1 MSDQSSIQQE
11 KEWKMMTRRSFLKW
25 SAAVGG
31 TAALAT
37 TMGVG
42 LQSVPQ
48 TAAAMEAAPSEGN
61 WVSAACWHNCGGRC
75 VNYALVK
82 DGVVI
87 RQKTDD
93 THEDTPDFPQQR
105 GCARG
110 RSQRQQVFGAD
121 RIKYPMKRKNWAP
134 GGGKKE
140 LRGKDEWVRIS
151 WDEALNIVSSEIKR
165 VKEKYGN
172 TSIFVPGGSEIGR
185 TLTLYG
191 GFVSSYGTT
200 SGGTLH
206 ATKTTILGYPAYTYV
221 AMNDRMDHRKTTL
234 FVHWGLNS
242 ISSSGG
248 NPTYNHL
255 QDRKGGAKIIVI
267 DPYYTDAAHVLADE
281 WIPIRPNTDHAM
293 VLGMAYTLISEDDPK
308 TNPLIDWDFLNRCTI
323 GFDRDHMPPDA
334 DPKDNFKDYV
344 LGTYDGV
351 PKTPQWAS
359 EICGVDP
366 VRIRSLALEIA
377 RTKNVG
383 LGMSS
388 ATCRQMNADSW
399 PQMYFTFGAMSGHIG
414 KPGSFT
420 ADGYYHQSFSGVRT
434 GPDIVSA
441 GASGLPGVGANPI
454 EEAAADVW
462 TVLPKVPGTR
472 LCESSMWRAIAEGKY
487 QASKGEW
494 RDLNIQLIYHGGG
507 AKLQTVDGMGK
518 GIESHRKVEFVVSH
532 AQILTT
538 NARYSDVVLPV
549 TTPWE
554 RDGGAVIA
562 ANREIGFIW
571 GQQVTQPLYEAHDDI
586 WIAAEIGKRLGLD
599 DKKINP
605 MSNAQQVYNQLAS
618 STVLKEDGK
627 TKEPLVTITPEDVK
641 ALAEAGV
648 TIKTQTGRVLL
659 QEFQAR
665 GYYQVPRKPGDAY
678 EYVAFKDFREDPAK
692 NKLPNK
698 SGKLEIY
705 SKTLADIIES
715 RGWSTIKPIPTY
727 NPAQEGYE
735 ATFQDFKNKIKGEFP
750 LQLYTIHYYRRSHSV
765 FDNIPQLRRAFP
777 QEFFMNP
784 LDAAERGIKQ
794 GDIVLIRSR
803 HGKTIR
809 PVALTQRMLPGVVTL
824 PHGAWVE
831 MDEGSG
837 VDKAGADNIINGAVP
852 TGQGVSGWNTC
863 NVQVEKYNG
872 AIELKPDYQWPLR
885 ISVKEA

>member
-1 MSDQSSIQQE
+1 MSEEQLANLPFGT
-11 KEWKMMTRRSFLKW
+11 MNRRSFLKW
-25 SAAVGG
+25 SAVLGG
-31 TAALAT
+31 GAALAAN
-37 TMGVG
+37 GG
-42 LQSVPQ
+42 LDLGLKQV
-48 TAAAMEAAPSEGN
+48 EAAPGPATNGN
-61 WVSAACWHNCGGRC
+61 WVSVACWHNCGGRC
-75 VNYALVK
+75 ANYAFVK

-93 THEDTPDFPQQR
+93 SPHDSPDFPQQR

-110 RSQRQQVFGAD
+110 RSQRHQVFGAD

-134 GGGKKE
+134 GGGNRE

-151 WDEALNIVSSEIKR
+151 WDEALNTVASEIKR
-165 VKEKYGN
+165 IKEKYGN
-172 TSIFVPGGSEIGR
+172 ASIFVPGGAEISR

-191 GFVSSYGTT
+191 GFVGSYGTT

-221 AMNDRMDHRKTTL
+221 MMNDRMDHRKTTL

-248 NPTYNHL
+248 NPTFNHL
-255 QDRKGGAKIIVI
+255 QDKKNGAKIIVI
-267 DPYYTDAAHVLADE
+267 DPYYTDASHVLADE

-293 VLGMAYTLISEDDPK
+293 VLGMAYTLLTQDDPK

-323 GFDRDHMPPDA
+323 GFDKNNMPA
-334 DPKDNFKDYV
+334 GSDPKENFVDYV
-344 LGTYDGV
+344 LGTYDKV
-351 PKTPQWAS
+351 PKTPEWAS
-359 EICGVDP
+359 AICGVDP
-366 VRIRSLALEIA
+366 NRIRSLALEIA

-388 ATCRQMNADSW
+388 ATCRQQNADSW
-399 PQMYFTFGAMSGHIG
+399 PQMFFTFGAMSGHIG

-434 GPDIVSA
+434 GPDIVSM
-441 GASGLPGVGANPI
+441 GTSGLPSVGANPL
-454 EEAAADVW
+454 EEKTADVW

-472 LCESSMWRAIAEGKY
+472 LCESSMWSAIAKQKY

-507 AKLQTVDGMGK
+507 AKLQTVDGMAD
-518 GIESHRKVEFVVSH
+518 GIRAHRQVEFVVSQS
-532 AQILTT
+532 QILTT
-538 NARYSDVVLPV
+538 NSRYADIVLPV

-554 RDGGAVIA
+554 KDGGLVIA

-571 GQQVTQPLYEAHDDI
+571 GQQVTQPLFEAKDDI
-586 WIAAEIGKRLGLD
+586 WIARELGTRLGLD
-599 DKKINP
+599 ATKIDP
-605 MSNAQQVYNQLAS
+605 MSNKQQMYNTIAS
-618 STVLKEDGK
+618 SKVMKDDGK
-627 TKEPLVTITPEDVK
+627 TLEPLVTITETDVK
-641 ALAEAGV
+641 ALAEGGV
-648 TIKTQTGRVLL
+648 AVKAQTGRVSLDEL
-659 QEFQAR
+659 QTR
-665 GYYQVPRKPGDAY
+665 GFYQVARKPGDAF
-678 EYVAFKDFREDPAK
+678 EYVAMKTFRDDPVK
-692 NKLPNK
+692 NPLPNK
-698 SGKLEIY
+698 SGKLEIH

-735 ATFQDFKNKIKGEFP
+735 ATFQDFDNKIKGLFP

-765 FDNIPQLRRAFP
+765 FDNVPQLRRAFP

-784 LDAAERGIKQ
+784 IDAQARGIKH
-794 GDIVLIRSR
+794 GDIVLIKSH

-809 PVALTQRMLPGVVTL
+809 PVSLTDRILPGVVTL

-831 MDEGSG
+831 MDEASG
-837 VDKAGADNIINGAVP
+837 TDKAGADNFINGSVP

-863 NVQVEKYNG
+863 NVQVEKYTG
-872 AIELKPDYQWPLR
+872 SIELKPDYQWPQR
-885 ISVKEA
+885 IPVKEA